1 MKRLTYKDS
10 GVNIDEGERLV
21 ELIKPLAKSTA
32 RSGVLTGI
40 GGFGASFS
48 AKFKGLKD
56 PVLVS
61 STDGVG
67 TKLKVAF
74 MADRH
79 DTIGI
84 DLVAMCVNDI
94 ITVGAEPLFFLDYFA
109 TNKLAAKKAAK
120 VIKGIARGCR
130 AAGCALIGGE
140 TAEMPGLY
148 KDGEYDLAGFSV
160 GVVDKAKMIDGKGI
174 KPGDAI
180 IGLASNGLHS
190 NGYSLARK
198 VFFERLKLKLKD
210 KPTGLRRTVEN
221 ELLAPT
227 KIYVSALLKL
237 MKTTKVLGLAHITGG
252 GLTENLPRILPKG
265 VSARIELGS
274 WPVSPVFKLIETKAG
289 IEQSEMLRTFNY
301 GIGMVVVVRKKDA
314 KAAITKLGGLD
325 TRAFQIG
332 AITKK
337 SSQKA
342 SKKRAIEFV

>member
-10 GVNIDEGERLV
+10 GVDINEGERLV
-21 ELIKPLAKSTA
+21 DMIKPLARSTA

-48 AKFKGLKD
+48 GKFKGMKD

-79 DTIGI
+79 NTIGI

-109 TNKLAAKKAAK
+109 TSKLTAKKAAK
-120 VIKGIARGCR
+120 VISGIAKGCKDS
-130 AAGCALIGGE
+130 GCALIGGE

-148 KDGEYDLAGFSV
+148 KQGEYDLAGFSV
-160 GVVDKAKMIDGKGI
+160 GVVDKSKMIDGKNI
-174 KPGDAI
+174 KAGDTI

-198 VFFERLKLKLKD
+198 VFFDKLKLKLKD
-210 KPTGLRRTVEN
+210 KPKGLRRTLEN

-227 KIYVSALLKL
+227 KIYVGALLKL

-265 VSARIELGS
+265 VAANIELGS
-274 WPVSPVFKLIETKAG
+274 WPVPPVFKLIESRAG
-289 IEQSEMLRTFNY
+289 VEQSEMLRTFNY

-314 KAAITKLGGLD
+314 TAAIKKLKSLD
-325 TRAFQIG
+325 TKPFVIG
-332 AITKK
+332 TITKK
-337 SSQKA
+337 T
-342 SKKRAIEFV
+342 SKKRTVEFV

>member
-1 MKRLTYKDS
+1 MTYKDS
-10 GVNIDEGERLV
+10 GVDINEGERLV
-21 ELIKPLAKSTA
+21 DMIKPLARSTA

-48 AKFKGLKD
+48 GKFKGMKD

-79 DTIGI
+79 NTIGI

-109 TNKLAAKKAAK
+109 TSKLTAKKAAK
-120 VIKGIARGCR
+120 VISGIAKGCKDS
-130 AAGCALIGGE
+130 GCALIGGE

-148 KDGEYDLAGFSV
+148 KQGEYDLAGFSV
-160 GVVDKAKMIDGKGI
+160 GVVDKSKMIDGKNI
-174 KPGDAI
+174 KAGDTI

-198 VFFERLKLKLKD
+198 VFFDKLKLKLKD
-210 KPTGLRRTVEN
+210 KPKGLRRTLEN

-227 KIYVSALLKL
+227 KIYVNALLKL

-265 VSARIELGS
+265 VAASIELGS
-274 WPVSPVFKLIETKAG
+274 WPVPPVFKLIENEAG
-289 IEQSEMLRTFNY
+289 VEQSEMLRTFNY

-314 KAAITKLGGLD
+314 AAAIKKLKSLD
-325 TRAFQIG
+325 TKPFVIG
-332 AITKK
+332 TITKK
-337 SSQKA
+337 T
-342 SKKRAIEFV
+342 SKKRSVEFL